1 MAVKQLEQKADK
13 NYWDSLWKTNSYQKT
28 KFYATAFK
36 QYAIMKKHT
45 DKKHPTLEGGCGLS
59 HWVDI
64 FDSEGYDINGVDY
77 APKVI
82 GRVKKL
88 KPHLKIELGNVFD
101 LNFPDEY
108 FGTYYS
114 WGVVEHF
121 EDGPEP
127 IIKEAFRVLKK
138 GGKLLISV
146 PFWNK
151 KRANHFGEV
160 TSIGKGEFY
169 QYLFSEKEFRTILE
183 QSGFRFHKSYKLNW
197 IKCYRQLKR
206 SNSKLKKKTI
216 SNSEESKPKKFLK
229 DPFWKRTIKR
239 IIIKIED
246 FSVLTSNMGHMILFV
261 VEKK

>member
-1 MAVKQLEQKADK
+1 MK
-13 NYWDSLWKTNSYQKT
+13 NYSRKNNRSRKSKRSKRNMRVQNTKRTKRNLRRNSKRTKRNLRRNSQRTKRT
-28 KFYATAFK
+28 KFL
-36 QYAIMKKHT
+36 
-45 DKKHPTLEGGCGLS
+45 D
-59 HWVDI
+59 
-64 FDSEGYDINGVDY
+64 GVDY

-246 FSVLTSNMGHMILFV
+246 FSALTSNMGHMILFV